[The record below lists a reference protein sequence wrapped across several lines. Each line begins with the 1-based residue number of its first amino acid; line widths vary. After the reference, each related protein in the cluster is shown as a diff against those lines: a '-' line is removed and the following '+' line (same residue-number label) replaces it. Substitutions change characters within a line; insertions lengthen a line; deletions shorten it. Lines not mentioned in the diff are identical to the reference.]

1 MKHSLIILL
10 TAIICVA
17 SFIIPVAAYSTD
29 SLCLNAEEESRLDVS
44 SDDTV
49 VKLFCGSFMKDFSE
63 QEDIANIVEKS
74 DIMYLIAKSS
84 GEIVYKNYYNGEI
97 VELNPLNRIS
107 DWSDFYTYAVSS
119 NSVFDSA
126 VKVNKVYCLNGEP
139 SHDGVY
145 IYYDTDEGDYVLF
158 KEYLSADESYLFPI
172 SDFYE
177 FSAVVYND
185 RLLHK
190 DADGGGTAI
199 DELFDLE
206 SYLYKPTSKPT
217 SNFQWM
223 TIGLVICITFVAVGG
238 ILYLSRRKKQKS

>member
-1 MKHSLIILL
+1 MKRSWILLL

-17 SFIIPVAAYSTD
+17 SFIMPVAADSTD
-29 SLCLNAEEESRLDVS
+29 SLHLNSEEESQLDVS

-49 VKLFCGSFMKDFSE
+49 VKLFCGSFMKDFSA
-63 QEDIANIVEKS
+63 QKDITNIVEKS
-74 DIMYLIAKSS
+74 EIMYLIVKSS
-84 GEIVYKNYYNGEI
+84 GEIVYKNYHNGEI

-107 DWSDFYTYAVSS
+107 DWSDFYTYAISS
-119 NSVFDSA
+119 NSVFDSS
-126 VKVNKVYCLNGEP
+126 VKVNEVYCLNGES

-145 IYYDTDEGDYVLF
+145 IYYDTNEGDYILF

-190 DADGGGTAI
+190 DADGGGVAI

-206 SYLYKPTSKPT
+206 SYLYKPTSSSK
-217 SNFQWM
+217 WM
-223 TIGLVICITFVAVGG
+223 TMGFIICIVLVAVGG
-238 ILYLSRRKKQKS
+238 ILYLSHRKKTKRS